1 MIAVKDM
8 DMPCDCWNCDCTYED
23 NRGKRFVFLLESL
36 YATWLHNRE
45 GIEIVR

>member
-1 MIAVKDM
+1 MGKSILAM
-8 DMPCDCWNCDCTYED
+8 DIPECCDCTYED

-36 YATWLHNRE
+36 YATWLYNRE